1 MQSSPRIRIRS
12 RVACEPVKARCVINQ
27 QFSLALL
34 AEIFSLQEDIDRAI
48 EAVSMRQFRAVNPTL
63 IAEVFDGER
72 QFLNQDTGSLH
83 EAGAD

>member
-1 MQSSPRIRIRS
+1 
-12 RVACEPVKARCVINQ
+12 
-27 QFSLALL
+27 
-34 AEIFSLQEDIDRAI
+34 
-48 EAVSMRQFRAVNPTL
+48 MRQFRAVNPTL